1 MNFLKVIK
9 PDGELTMS
17 DLAEG
22 KTWLDEFNGELKEFR
37 KRKFRKIIGIQ
48 YELEQLGD
56 KYKNLKNIETEL
68 GAKLKEHTAKKHNNG
83 WLFITVSPKTD
94 IKLEGLRKK
103 VEKLIKRTFVKG
115 YIYVY
120 EQRGTRENNDVGR
133 GLHTHILVKRN
144 LKYKPT
150 KCREMIENTFK
161 HLVGNVKSRHHLDI
175 QICGDD
181 WAVDKYEYLTGVKTG
196 TGKDGIDKSKKQE
209 ADKFYREFHK
219 LEKFYI
225 ENLSF

>member
-1 MNFLKVIK
+1 MNLLKVIK
-9 PDGELTMS
+9 PEGELTMA
-17 DLAEG
+17 DLTEG
-22 KTWLDEFNGELKEFR
+22 ETWLHEFNSQLKEFR
-37 KRKFRKIIGIQ
+37 KRKFMKIIGIQ

-56 KYKNLKNIETEL
+56 KYKNLKKKETEL
-68 GAKLKEHTAKKHNNG
+68 VDKYTEHIAKKHNNG
-83 WLFITVSPKTD
+83 WLFITVSPKTT

-103 VEKLIKRTFVKG
+103 VEKLVKRTFVQG

-144 LKYKPT
+144 LKYKPS

-161 HLVGNVKSRHHLDI
+161 NLVGNVKSRHHLDI

-181 WAVDKYEYLTGVKTG
+181 YAVDKYEYLTGVKTG
-196 TGKDGIDKSKKQE
+196 IGKDGVDKSKKQE

-225 ENLSF
+225 NNLSF